1 MTNDTQPSWAVEDIS
16 VELDNLIGIHGLHN
30 VTVAL
35 LDLITHK
42 VEVCAAPHYDVALAK
57 KWNACIDAARALERV
72 ALRHFGDAA

>member
-1 MTNDTQPSWAVEDIS
+1 
-16 VELDNLIGIHGLHN
+16 
-30 VTVAL
+30 VAL

-72 ALRHFGDAA
+72 ALRQFGDAA